1 MPRTKKKAAAKAT
14 SFPQVAPEEYAARR
28 AAVCAGM
35 DAAGLDAFAVFYP
48 ARIAYLTG
56 FHHIP
61 TERPI
66 VLILGPNEY
75 SALVVP
81 AVEKE
86 HAESVPGIDRVGVYF
101 EYPGAEHPMELVATK
116 LAEIN
121 AKPRRTG
128 ADNDGYAPYWGYRG
142 PRLSDLTGERPVDA
156 EMLVESLRRV
166 KSATEIACIQ
176 LSCDW
181 AARAHRRMQD
191 TIVVGKTEMECY
203 APAATQTLFEM
214 VAEMPGWR
222 PRGFSTT
229 GLEAMFVGGRSTAMP
244 HGFVMG
250 HGIQPGDVL
259 VSGAG
264 ADIDGYHSELERTM
278 IVGAPTKEQERAF
291 DAMLSLQSRAIEV
304 MAPGVPAGEVELE
317 CVQLARELG
326 VEDSIRHHVGHSI
339 GLEGHEAPFLDR
351 GDDAVLEPGMVFTVE
366 PGVYFKELGGFRHSD
381 TVVITDGGCRVMTDY
396 PRELKDLTVS

>member
-1 MPRTKKKAAAKAT
+1 MLSTASTGRGCESPRPTSPPCPSTPRRRASSCPTPRRSRRRWKGSRRTKKKPPL
-14 SFPQVAPEEYAARR
+14 PQGKRAGERGVKKITVPQISAEEYAARR
-28 AAVCAGM
+28 EAVCAGM
-35 DAAGLDAFAVFYP
+35 DAAGLDALAVFYP

-166 KSATEIACIQ
+166 KSATEFACIQ

-181 AARAHRRMQD
+181 AARA
-191 TIVVGKTEMECY
+191 
-203 APAATQTLFEM
+203 P
-214 VAEMPGWR
+214 R
-222 PRGFSTT
+222 P
-229 GLEAMFVGGRSTAMP
+229 
-244 HGFVMG
+244 
-250 HGIQPGDVL
+250 
-259 VSGAG
+259 
-264 ADIDGYHSELERTM
+264 
-278 IVGAPTKEQERAF
+278 
-291 DAMLSLQSRAIEV
+291 
-304 MAPGVPAGEVELE
+304 
-317 CVQLARELG
+317 
-326 VEDSIRHHVGHSI
+326 
-339 GLEGHEAPFLDR
+339 
-351 GDDAVLEPGMVFTVE
+351 
-366 PGVYFKELGGFRHSD
+366 
-381 TVVITDGGCRVMTDY
+381 
-396 PRELKDLTVS
+396 